1 VPSCGEAAVTL
12 LERFG
17 AETVFGIP
25 GVHTL
30 EIYRGLAASSLRHVT
45 PRHEQGAAFMAD
57 GWARVTGAPG
67 VCVLIGGPGLTNAL
81 TPIAQAY
88 HDSIPMLVLSGAVAA
103 AERGYGEIHDL
114 PDQRA
119 LMASVTAFSHTV
131 GDANELPAV
140 FERAYDMFA
149 SQRPRPVHI
158 GLPVDVLRMP
168 AATATP
174 AAQPPAAPSAAPPPA
189 AAPPAVE
196 RRPPRP
202 SADDLERAAELLAAA
217 DSPLILLGG
226 GARDAGPQAIAL
238 AERLGAPIGLTINA
252 RGTVPDRH
260 PLCLGSALSFAP
272 VDDLLREADAT
283 LLVGAEFSSLELW
296 GLDRPLEL
304 RGLVRVDIDAEQLDR
319 RWPAEVALHG
329 DAGATLHALGDVLA
343 DVPPARAD
351 RAPDAAARVAKARS
365 ALRPPDE
372 IARFTPMLNAIDRA
386 LPSDRIIAGDS
397 TQPVYAANHLL
408 AVHEPRSW
416 LMPIGYG
423 CLGCALP
430 MAIGAKLARPER
442 PVVAIA
448 GDGGVM
454 FSVQELATAAEHELS
469 LPIVV
474 YDNRGFG
481 EIRDAMAHAG
491 IDRLGTDGTVHD
503 LAAIATGFGCLTNQ
517 PQTLDELEGALR
529 DALTAD
535 RPTVIVVGD
544 AA

>member
-1 VPSCGEAAVTL
+1 MPSCGEAAVTL

-17 AETVFGIP
+17 AQTVFGIP

-30 EIYRGLAASSLRHVT
+30 EIYRGLAASRLGHVT

-57 GWARVTGAPG
+57 GWARVTGTPG
-67 VCVLIGGPGLTNAL
+67 ICVLIGGPGLTNAL

-88 HDSIPMLVLSGAVAA
+88 HDSIPMLVLSGAVAE

-119 LMASVTAFSHTV
+119 LMANVTAFSHTV
-131 GDANELPAV
+131 ADPDELPAV
-140 FERAYDMFA
+140 LARAYDVFT

-168 AATATP
+168 ADAP
-174 AAQPPAAPSAAPPPA
+174 AAD
-189 AAPPAVE
+189 APPADPPGVH

-202 SADDLERAAELLAAA
+202 LAADLERAAELLAGA

-252 RGTVPDRH
+252 RGAVPDTH
-260 PLCLGSALSFAP
+260 PLCLGSALSFPP
-272 VDDLLREADAT
+272 VDDMLREADAT
-283 LLVGAEFSSLELW
+283 LLVGTEFSSLELW

-304 RGLVRVDIDAEQLDR
+304 RHVVRIEIDAQQLQR

-329 DAGATLHALGDVLA
+329 EARETLTALA
-343 DVPPARAD
+343 DAVPVPAAATAD
-351 RAPDAAARVAKARS
+351 ADATAARVARARC

-372 IARFTPMLNAIDRA
+372 IGRFVPMLAAIDRA
-386 LPSDRIIAGDS
+386 LPADRIIAGDS

-408 AVHEPRSW
+408 AMHEPRSW

-423 CLGCALP
+423 CLGCAMP

-448 GDGGVM
+448 GDGGFM
-454 FSVQELATAAEHELS
+454 FSVQELATAVELGLG
-469 LPIVV
+469 LPVVV

-481 EIRDAMAHAG
+481 EIRDAMGHAG

-503 LAAIATGFGCLTNQ
+503 LAAIAAGFGCLTNE
-517 PQTLDELEGALR
+517 PQTLDELEVALGA
-529 DALTAD
+529 ALHAD
-535 RPTVIVVGD
+535 RPTVIIVGD
-544 AA
+544 VG